1 MRSSPRRE
9 ISSHSATRVVMAFFG
24 LDGYG
29 SSLSDSSDVEDVEYD
44 ERGEIIVKP
53 KAAATRDEPRGDDDD
68 EKDDDDDDAARDDA
82 PAPAPAPAPRP
93 KTSLLPSLAE
103 AFDAVKGPPAF
114 ITATAAKRNVTWN
127 PAHVASVAEAA
138 RRRGEAAEDRDRA
151 VHDAGKRAAA
161 SISSAPK
168 KYRTD
173 EYIAMRREREEEGG
187 AAAPSAAA
195 MALYGASTTA
205 ATSSKKASASGG
217 AAGRA
222 VGADARDGRRRVLGR
237 GARRRAAAEEEGR
250 ERQDGG
256 REEEA
261 RGGAERPRQRRVE
274 VGSGDGAPSAIR
286 LVAKRSE
293 RTASMR
299 FFFAR
304 ARHVF

>member
-68 EKDDDDDDAARDDA
+68 EKDDDDDDSARYDA

-93 KTSLLPSLAE
+93 NTSLLPSLAE

-217 AAGRA
+217 QPDVPSEPTRGMDVAAFLAAGP
-222 VGADARDGRRRVLGR
+222 G
-237 GARRRAAAEEEGR
+237 GARLPRKKGGNDRMADERRKRAAGQNGR
-250 ERQDGG
+250 DS
-256 REEEA
+256 
-261 RGGAERPRQRRVE
+261 VE
-274 VGSGDGAPSAIR
+274 W
-286 LVAKRSE
+286 K
-293 RTASMR
+293 
-299 FFFAR
+299 
-304 ARHVF
+304 

>member
-1 MRSSPRRE
+1 
-9 ISSHSATRVVMAFFG
+9 MAFFG

-151 VHDAGKRAAA
+151 VHDAGKRAA
-161 SISSAPK
+161 S
-168 KYRTD
+168 
-173 EYIAMRREREEEGG
+173 E
-187 AAAPSAAA
+187 
-195 MALYGASTTA
+195 ALAIGKEVAE
-205 ATSSKKASASGG
+205 
-217 AAGRA
+217 
-222 VGADARDGRRRVLGR
+222 
-237 GARRRAAAEEEGR
+237 AAAEVSADM
-250 ERQDGG
+250 RQDVSQGVSQ
-256 REEEA
+256 A
-261 RGGAERPRQRRVE
+261 SAEVM
-274 VGSGDGAPSAIR
+274 PSIR
-286 LVAKRSE
+286 SAVRWAAEQQGLGPE
-293 RTASMR
+293 PGPLLG
-299 FFFAR
+299 
-304 ARHVF
+304 